1 MVTARIGLD
10 ETVRGGFEQLTH
22 DKDRHIKI
30 LVTPR
35 PDLLAN
41 AKQFRKGP

>member
-10 ETVRGGFEQLTH
+10 EVVHGGFEQLILE
-22 DKDRHIKI
+22 KDRHIKI

-35 PDLLAN
+35 LDLLAV
-41 AKQFRKGP
+41 AKASSQAL

>member
-10 ETVRGGFEQLTH
+10 EVIDGGFERLIY

-30 LVTPR
+30 LVTPKR
-35 PDLLAN
+35 DLLESV
-41 AKQFRKGP
+41 KKSREDS